1 MDTLSVS
8 PLFLGLTRPPML
20 LGVTIDYLSVAFI
33 VAMSIFILTGQFKAL
48 CLYLPLYCLGWVVCQ
63 IDSRLFAITAK
74 KLSVGRS
81 RNYRYWGCQSYEP
94 M

>member
-20 LGVTIDYLSVAFI
+20 LGVTIDYLCVALI
-33 VAMSIFILTGQFKAL
+33 IAMSIFILTGQFKAL
-48 CLYLPLYCLGWVVCQ
+48 CLYFPLYLLGWVACQ
-63 IDSRLFAITAK
+63 IDARLFSIMTK
-74 KLSVGRS
+74 KASVGRA